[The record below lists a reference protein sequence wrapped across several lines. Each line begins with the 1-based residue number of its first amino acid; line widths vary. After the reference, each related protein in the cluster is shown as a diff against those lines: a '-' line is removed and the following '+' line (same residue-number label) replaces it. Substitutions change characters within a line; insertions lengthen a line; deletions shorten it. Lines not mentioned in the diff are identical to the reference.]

1 MNKRFK
7 GLAYVL
13 CLAMLLNVGAIPSL
27 AAANY
32 QDTITIGV
40 ANDVTT
46 LDPQGSNTDANMMAF
61 LLTHQT
67 IVDIDPDTGEII
79 PGLASSWTVSEDGCT
94 FTFEVPEGVKFSD
107 GTPFVIE
114 DIKYTYER
122 ADKTSFT

>member
-13 CLAMLLNVGAIPSL
+13 CLAMLLNVGAIPTL

-46 LDPQGSNTDANMMAF
+46 LIPRVPTP
-61 LLTHQT
+61 TQT
-67 IVDIDPDTGEII
+67 
-79 PGLASSWTVSEDGCT
+79 
-94 FTFEVPEGVKFSD
+94 
-107 GTPFVIE
+107 
-114 DIKYTYER
+114 
-122 ADKTSFT
+122 